1 MIYRFRVDVR
11 KKDEVFDPEA
21 ETIKRALVN
30 LGFDKVKEL
39 RIGRFFELSVEAENE
54 AKAKE
59 MVDEIAKGVLVN
71 PIIEEFETKI

>member
-21 ETIKRALVN
+21 ETVKRALVN

>member
-21 ETIKRALVN
+21 ETVKRALVN

-59 MVDEIAKGVLVN
+59 MVDEIAKGVLAN